1 MRRPSIELHRPSNAR
16 LWVLALGYGVLFC
29 FLGGGLFYRQVL
41 LNATYKKQEESQSL
55 RRIVQPGPRGNI
67 YDRKGRLLVGNQ
79 ARFSLVLYLSDL
91 KEAFRKAY
99 LQLAKNPDRKQSP
112 RAELRKEARRNVI
125 QTYLN
130 LASQILNRPLS
141 LSPQAIERHF
151 QQRLLLPLPIVENLS
166 LEEFAKLN
174 ERLPVRSPLQLYT
187 DTLRHYP
194 NGSTAAHVLGYI
206 AKGQEDLEPLSCEG
220 SLASFHFE
228 GKIGKTGLEKSFDA
242 YLRGQSGGEVWRVDP
257 TGFQQ
262 ELIYQKTPEQGK
274 HLYCSLD
281 LDLQKVA
288 EKSLGPLRGSVVA
301 LEIKTGEVLVMANN
315 PGYDPNL
322 LSTRLSQETFDTIN
336 NSGGWLNR
344 AIQGIYPPGS
354 PFKVLTALAAFRSG
368 VLAIEGTT
376 PCSGYFQVGTRA
388 FPCLR
393 RWGHGTL
400 DLPHALA
407 LSCNILFYEKALE
420 MGIDAF
426 AKETQRF
433 GFGEQTGIELPFES
447 KITLVP
453 TPAWKK
459 QKGLGP
465 WLGGDTANM
474 SIGQGYLLVTPL
486 QMACF
491 TAAFSLNQTRIQPT
505 ILHHR
510 ESVPQSPLH
519 PLSEPLGLSEKEY
532 QTILEGMELA
542 VQKGTAKRM
551 HMDTVRI
558 ASKTGTAQVKIKNG
572 EMHVVWSIAFA
583 PIEDP
588 QIAIAVV
595 VEEATEEDHYWGGV
609 TAAPIAGAVIK
620 AYFEEQPDAK
630 EAYTLK

>member
-1 MRRPSIELHRPSNAR
+1 MARPSIELYRPSHAR
-16 LWVLALGYGVLFC
+16 LWALGLGYLALCCV
-29 FLGGGLFYRQVL
+29 LGGGLFYRQVL
-41 LNATYKKQEESQSL
+41 LSSTYKRQEDSQSL

-91 KEAFRKAY
+91 KESFRKAY
-99 LQLAKNPDRKQSP
+99 IQLAKTPERKNSP
-112 RAELRKEARRNVI
+112 RAELRKEARQTVI
-125 QTYLN
+125 QHYLG
-130 LASQILNRPLS
+130 LASQILNRPLT
-141 LSPQAIERHF
+141 LSSQAIERHF

-174 ERLPVRSPLQLYT
+174 EQLPLRSPLQLYT
-187 DTLRHYP
+187 DSIRYYP
-194 NGSTAAHVLGYI
+194 HKTTAAHVLGYI
-206 AKGQEDLEPLSCEG
+206 ARGQENLESLHTEG
-220 SLASFHFE
+220 PLASFHFE
-228 GKIGKTGLEKSFDA
+228 GKIGKTGLEKSFDR
-242 YLRGQSGGEVWRVDP
+242 YLRGKSGGEVWRVDP
-257 TGFQQ
+257 AGFQQ
-262 ELIYQKTPEQGK
+262 ELIYQQTPEQGK
-274 HLYCSLD
+274 HLHCSLD
-281 LDLQKVA
+281 LNLQQVA
-288 EKSLGPLRGSVVA
+288 EKSLGSLRGSVVA
-301 LEIKTGEVLVMANN
+301 IAVKTGEVLVMANN
-315 PGYDPNL
+315 PSYDPNL
-322 LSTRLSQETFDTIN
+322 LSTRLSQETFDAIN
-336 NSGGWLNR
+336 NNGAWLNR

-354 PFKVLTALAAFRSG
+354 PFKIVTALAAFRSG
-368 VLAIEGTT
+368 VLEVEGKT
-376 PCSGYFQVGTRA
+376 PCSGYFQVGNRA

-407 LSCNILFYEKALE
+407 LSCNILFYEKSLE
-420 MGIDAF
+420 MGVDAF
-426 AKETQRF
+426 TKEIQRF

-459 QKGLGP
+459 QKGLGS

-491 TAAFSLNQTRIQPT
+491 TAAFSLQQTRIQPT
-505 ILHHR
+505 ILHQKNP
-510 ESVPQSPLH
+510 SPSPLH
-519 PLSEPLGLSEKEY
+519 PLSEPLGLSEAEY
-532 QTILEGMELA
+532 QKILEGMELA

-551 HMDTVRI
+551 YMDTVRI

-572 EMHVVWSIAFA
+572 EMHVVWSVAFA

-588 QIAIAVV
+588 EIAIAVV

-609 TAAPIAGAVIK
+609 TAAPIAGAVLK
-620 AYFEEQPDAK
+620 AYFEE
-630 EAYTLK
+630 

>member
-1 MRRPSIELHRPSNAR
+1 MRHPPIELHRTSNAR
-16 LWVLALGYGVLFC
+16 LWALGIVYLGLFC
-29 FLGGGLFYRQVL
+29 VLGAGLFYRQVIL
-41 LNATYKKQEESQSL
+41 STTYKRQEDSQSL
-55 RRIVQPGPRGNI
+55 RRIIQPGPRGNI

-91 KEAFRKAY
+91 KESFRKAY
-99 LQLAKNPDRKQSP
+99 IQLAKMPERKHSL
-112 RAELRKEARRNVI
+112 RSALRKEARQSVI
-125 QTYLN
+125 QGYLDV
-130 LASQILNRPLS
+130 ASQILNRPIDV
-141 LSPQAIERHF
+141 SPQAIERHF
-151 QQRLLLPLPIVENLS
+151 QQRLLLPLPIAENLS

-174 ERLPVRSPLQLYT
+174 ERLPLRSPLQLYT
-187 DTLRHYP
+187 DSIRYYP
-194 NGSTAAHVLGYI
+194 HNTTAAHVLGYI
-206 AKGQEDLEPLSCEG
+206 AKGQEDIAPLESQGP
-220 SLASFHFE
+220 LASFHFE
-228 GKIGKTGLEKSFDA
+228 GKIGKTGLEKSFDSH
-242 YLRGQSGGEVWRVDP
+242 LRGQSGGEVWRVDP
-257 TGFQQ
+257 AGFQQ
-262 ELIYQKTPEQGK
+262 ELIYHKTPEQGK

-281 LDLQKVA
+281 LHLQQIA
-288 EKSLGPLRGSVVA
+288 EKSLGSLRGSVVA
-301 LEIKTGEVLVMANN
+301 IEVKTGEVLVMANN
-315 PGYDPNL
+315 PSYDPNL
-322 LSTRLSQETFDTIN
+322 LSTRLSQETFDAIN
-336 NSGGWLNR
+336 NNGAWLNR

-354 PFKVLTALAAFRSG
+354 PFKILTALAAFRSG
-368 VLAIEGTT
+368 VLEVDGKT
-376 PCSGYFQVGTRA
+376 PCSGYFQVGNRA

-407 LSCNILFYEKALE
+407 LSCNIMFYEKSLE

-426 AKETQRF
+426 AKETKRF

-459 QKGLGP
+459 QKALGS

-491 TAAFSLNQTRIQPT
+491 TAAFSLQQTRIQPT
-505 ILHHR
+505 ILHTP
-510 ESVPQSPLH
+510 SPSASPLH
-519 PLSEPLGLSEKEY
+519 PLSEPLGLSPAQY
-532 QTILEGMELA
+532 QKILEGMELA

-551 HMDTVRI
+551 YMNTVRI

-572 EMHVVWSIAFA
+572 EMHVVWSISFA

-588 QIAIAVV
+588 RIAIAVV

-620 AYFEEQPDAK
+620 AYFEE
-630 EAYTLK
+630 